1 MGKVFE
7 YYRTVHNRNGVN
19 GANGAAG
26 KAVAAVVHFDSKY
39 VNAYWDGTAMYFGDG
54 DNVQS
59 NSLGVLDVCGHE
71 LTHGVTEFS
80 ANLNY
85 QDESGALN
93 ESFSD
98 VMGASI
104 EFYAQPDGKSIYP
117 NDTQGAADWKLG
129 EDCWLE
135 GSCLRDMRN
144 PASTVTMNSGYQQPT
159 KVGGALWQNYKI
171 DTSDNGGVH
180 QNSGPQN
187 FFYYLLS
194 DGGSG
199 TNDGLSYSVTGIGIT
214 NARLVAYRALT
225 VYCTT
230 TTDYKGARDAWV
242 SAANDLNAAW
252 VPSVK
257 AAWNAVGVAGT
268 SPVITSATS
277 LRGAVG
283 SSLSY
288 QIVATQTPISFAAT
302 GLPTGVTVITSTGLI
317 SGTPTVAGTF
327 NVSISATNSDGTG
340 TASLQIVILPADTG
354 VPVISSITPNNGVKG
369 ILVVLTGSNLA
380 GTTSVTF
387 NGSTAA
393 FTVDSATQIT
403 ATVPFSA
410 TNGPI
415 SVTNSFGTGSSA
427 TDFQVLV
434 LPVVISQVYGGGG
447 NSGALYKQDY
457 IELYNRSASNQ
468 SLAGW
473 SVQYASA
480 TGTSWTPTT
489 LSGSIGPGK
498 YYLVAMSTAGTTGSA
513 LPIPD
518 ATGSTAMAAP
528 AGKVALVNSTTA
540 LSGANPVGASGLQ
553 DLVGYGTT
561 ANGYEG
567 TGPAPAPSVA
577 TAVFRARGG
586 TTDSDNNAADFT
598 TGTPN
603 PRNAGSVSAAPV
615 ITSTNAVSGFIGV
628 SLTYQITASNGPTS
642 FGASNLPTG
651 LAVNTTNGLIS
662 GAPTTVATNVAKVF
676 ASNSSGTGTSNVT
689 FIITTP
695 QIPVITS
702 SGTAN
707 GTVGTAFNYTITAS
721 NSPSSFGASN
731 LPSGLSVNTQ
741 SGAITGTPTVAG
753 TNTAIIYAGNSAG
766 TASNNL
772 VVGIAPA
779 SGGGTVTYLTEN
791 FDSCTNGNSTT
802 TSGSSTAWSG
812 NSNFP
817 TVSAAYQAGGA
828 VKLGTSSSIGSITS
842 KSLNLSGNGG
852 TYTIAFLVKGW
863 TTNEGPVVIVAN
875 GVSNSVPY
883 TALMSNT
890 FEPKTLS
897 LSGGTAST
905 VITLQTASSKGR
917 YFLDEVVISSTA
929 PTAAPTT
936 ITSATNVPGQVG
948 SVLSYTITA
957 NNSPSS
963 FGVSTNLPT
972 GLSLNSSSGLISGTP
987 SVAGTNVVTV
997 TASNSF
1003 GGTSNNVTFA
1013 IGPLLAPV
1021 ITSATNTNGT
1031 MGQVFSYQITASNS
1045 PTSFNASNLPTG
1057 LNVNT
1062 NSGLISGIPQ
1072 AAGTNTVALYA
1083 RNAAGVGTNNL
1094 TLGIASASSV
1104 ITLAAWDVNSQTN
1117 YGASPLSPTTLA
1129 ANLTAVGLTRA
1140 SGLTTSGTASAGG
1153 WGANG
1158 WYQGANGTVSNAVA
1172 ANQFATFSI
1181 GATNGYK
1188 LSLSSITK
1196 LQYRRSSTGPTNGVL
1211 QVQVGSGAFAD
1222 ITNLSY
1228 SSTSSSGAPLGP
1240 IDLSTN
1246 AQLQNISNGVP
1257 VNFRLVNLG
1266 STNVGGNWYVY
1277 KTSTTNEASLVISGT
1292 LVTTSNVTPMISTS
1306 GTLGSVSTTYG
1317 TASPTPASF
1326 RVSGEN
1332 LAQGILVSAPAG
1344 YEVSA
1349 TGVAATDYASS
1360 VTVGSSG
1367 TLAATTVYVRLAST
1381 TVPGTYAGNV
1391 QCTSLAATPVN
1402 VATASSTVDKKS
1414 ISISGITAAPKTY
1427 DGTRDAV
1434 LVGSPGLVGLEAQD
1448 ATNVGLGSSLV
1459 NFVTSDAGPDIE
1471 VVATYSLTGSSAVY
1485 YNLSQPVG
1493 LMAEILQKPATIR
1506 ANDRT
1511 KTAGKVLNLGTGQ
1524 TEFSV
1529 LGLISVERI
1538 ASVTLTANGG
1548 TTADAAVA
1556 TYLITPSD
1564 PVAPFSIILNPF
1576 RSANYK
1582 FTFIDGTLTVTDA
1595 PTTVTL
1601 SDWANQNGLSGAD
1614 AAPDADP
1621 DHDGVSNLMA
1631 YYMDLNPKG
1640 GQGMVGYGLKPVT
1653 GSSLSLTYRRA
1664 KGVTGVSAVVQA
1676 SGDLASSSWS
1686 APSVEES
1693 VVDKGS
1699 YEEVTATVT
1708 TPTGS
1713 TKMFMRLS
1721 VQSQ

>member
-1 MGKVFE
+1 
-7 YYRTVHNRNGVN
+7 
-19 GANGAAG
+19 
-26 KAVAAVVHFDSKY
+26 
-39 VNAYWDGTAMYFGDG
+39 MYFGDG

-59 NSLGVLDVCGHE
+59 TSLGVLDVCGHE
-71 LTHGVTEFS
+71 LTHGVTEYS

-85 QDESGALN
+85 QDEPGALN

-98 VMGASI
+98 VMGATI
-104 EFYAQPDGKSIYP
+104 EFYAQADGRAAYP
-117 NDTQGAADWKLG
+117 NDTPGAADWKLG

-135 GSCLRDMRN
+135 GSCLRDMQN
-144 PASTVTMNSGYQQPT
+144 PRSTVTMISGYQQPS
-159 KVGGALWQNYKI
+159 KVGGTYWQNYKT

-180 QNSGPQN
+180 TNSGPQN

-199 TNDGLSYSVTGIGIT
+199 TNDGLSYNVTGIGIT

-225 VYCTT
+225 VYCTA

-242 SAANDLNAAW
+242 SAANDLNPTW
-252 VPSVK
+252 VLSVK
-257 AAWNAVGVAGT
+257 AAWNAVGVLGT

-302 GLPTGVTVITSTGLI
+302 GLPAGVTVNSGTGLI

-340 TASLQIVILPADTG
+340 TASLQILVFPADTG
-354 VPVISSITPNNGVKG
+354 VPVISSFTPNNGVKG
-369 ILVVLTGSNLA
+369 SLVVLTGSNLA

-387 NGSTAA
+387 NGSTAV

-513 LPIPD
+513 LPTPD
-518 ATGSTAMAAP
+518 ATGSTALAAS

-540 LSGANPVGASGLQ
+540 LSGANPTGSAGLQ
-553 DLVGYGTT
+553 DLIGYGTT

-567 TGPAPAPSVA
+567 AGPAPAPSA
-577 TAVFRARGG
+577 TTAVFRAGGG
-586 TTDSDNNAADFT
+586 TIDTDNNAADFT

-603 PRNAGSVSAAPV
+603 PRNGGSVAASPV
-615 ITSTNAVSGFIGV
+615 ITSTNAVSGFVGV
-628 SLTYQITASNGPTS
+628 SLSYQITASNGPTS

-651 LAVNTTNGLIS
+651 LSVNTTNGLIS
-662 GAPTTVATNVAKVF
+662 GVPTTVATNVAKVF

-689 FIITTP
+689 FTITTP

-702 SGTAN
+702 SGTAS
-707 GTVGTAFNYTITAS
+707 GTVGTAFSYTITAS

-741 SGAITGTPTVAG
+741 NGAITGTPTVAG

-772 VVGIAPA
+772 VIGIAPA

-791 FDSCTNGNSTT
+791 FASCTNGNSTNT
-802 TSGSSTAWSG
+802 ASTDQSTPWLG
-812 NSNFP
+812 DSNFP
-817 TVSAAYQAGGA
+817 TASKAYQAGGA
-828 VKLGTSSSIGSITS
+828 VKLGSSSAIGSITS
-842 KSLNLSGNGG
+842 RSLDLSANGG

-875 GVSNSVPY
+875 GVSNSVTY
-883 TALMSNT
+883 SNLVSNT

-897 LSGGTAST
+897 LSGGTTSS
-905 VITLQTASSKGR
+905 VITFQTASTKGR

-929 PTAAPTT
+929 PTGAPTT

-948 SVLSYTITA
+948 SNLNYIITA

-987 SVAGTNVVTV
+987 SGAGTNVVTV
-997 TASNSF
+997 SASNSF
-1003 GGTSNNVTFA
+1003 GVTSTNVTFA

-1031 MGQVFSYQITASNS
+1031 VGQVFSYQITASNS

-1083 RNAAGVGTNNL
+1083 SNAAGVGTKNL

-1117 YGASPLSPTTLA
+1117 FGTSPLSPTTLA

-1153 WGANG
+1153 WGASG

-1228 SSTSSSGAPLGP
+1228 SSTSNSGAPLGP

-1246 AQLQNISNGVP
+1246 AQLQNISNGVT

-1266 STNVGGNWYVY
+1266 STNVTGTWYVY

-1292 LVTTSNVTPMISTS
+1292 LVTTSNVTPVISTS

-1317 TASPTPASF
+1317 TASSTPTSF

-1381 TVPGTYAGNV
+1381 TVPATYAGNV

-1414 ISISGITAAPKTY
+1414 ISISGVTAAPKTY

-1448 ATNVGLGSSLV
+1448 AANVGLGSPLV

-1471 VVATYSLTGSSAVY
+1471 VVATYSLTGSAAVY

-1506 ANDRT
+1506 ASDQT
-1511 KTAGKVLNLGTGQ
+1511 KVSGTVLVLGPRQ
-1524 TEFSV
+1524 TEFSAI
-1529 LGLISVERI
+1529 GLISGERI

-1576 RSANYK
+1576 RSANYN

-1601 SDWANQNGLSGAD
+1601 SDWAKQNGLSGAD

-1621 DHDGVSNLMA
+1621 DGDGMSNLMEF
-1631 YYMDLNPKG
+1631 YLGLDPTPSG
-1640 GQGMVGYGLKPVT
+1640 GNS
-1653 GSSLSLTYRRA
+1653 GSSMTVSNGPSNTVSMTYRRA
-1664 KGVTGVSAVVQA
+1664 KGITGVSAAVQA
-1676 SGDLASSSWS
+1676 SGDLSSSNSWGTDGV
-1686 APSVEES
+1686 VET
-1693 VVDKGS
+1693 VQAAADPR

-1708 TPTGS
+1708 APPGA
-1713 TKMFMRLS
+1713 TKMFMRLK
-1721 VQSQ
+1721 VSQP